1 MKLASGLVVL
11 GLGLGAAGTALGQD
25 TSTWPGAPDCRM
37 APVEPAPVG
46 QVQWK
51 GPCKAGYADG
61 KGVLAWKGSD
71 GIARTLEAT
80 LTAGQ
85 VQGEATLKLPDGG
98 LYIGTVKNGV
108 PDGKGYFRDADGM
121 QYEGDVHEGRREG
134 FAEALF
140 PRGNRYKG
148 QWKNGCPDGI
158 GTMTYTLGGAYEGH
172 WRAGKR
178 DGKGTMTFAGSG
190 RRAEV
195 EFVDG
200 ERIRAAPQ
208 PGPQASNEKTEY
220 VAFSHEAPIGSHLLE
235 KVIRSPLP
243 LNRSYDEL
251 TPAQRQMVRDEYPA
265 LDDGD
270 EPPYPLKG
278 PGELFDF
285 LREIAG
291 RYNIKEPNLAI
302 YVLVGA
308 DGKVESVSTFGI
320 DDTEARRLAGTA
332 AGMLKYKPARCGGQ
346 PCKMMVPFRGHLK
359 VIF

>member
-1 MKLASGLVVL
+1 MKLASCLVVL

-25 TSTWPGAPDCRM
+25 TSAWPGAADCRV

-46 QVQWK
+46 QVHWK
-51 GPCKAGYADG
+51 GACKAGYADG
-61 KGVLAWKGSD
+61 KGVLAWKGAD
-71 GIARTLEAT
+71 GIAHTLEAT
-80 LTAGQ
+80 LAAGE

-98 LYIGTVKNGV
+98 LYIGTVKHGV
-108 PDGKGYFRDADGM
+108 PDGKGYFKDADGT

-140 PRGNRYKG
+140 PKGNRYKG

-158 GTMTYTLGGAYEGH
+158 GTMTYMLGGAYEGH
-172 WRAGKR
+172 WRAGER

-195 EFVDG
+195 EFQDG
-200 ERIRAAPQ
+200 QRIGAVLP
-208 PGPQASNEKTEY
+208 PMPEASAEKTEF
-220 VAFSHEAPIGSHLLE
+220 VKLADQPPTGSHLRGKAL
-235 KVIRSPLP
+235 RSSLP
-243 LNRSYDEL
+243 LNRGYDEL
-251 TPAQRQMVRDEYPA
+251 TPAQRQMVKDEYPA

-278 PGELFDF
+278 PGELLDF
-285 LREIAG
+285 LRELTG
-291 RYNIKEPNLAI
+291 RYYIKEPNLVI

-308 DGKVESVSTFGI
+308 DGKAESVSTFGI

-346 PCKMMVPFRGHLK
+346 PCKMMVPFRANLQ